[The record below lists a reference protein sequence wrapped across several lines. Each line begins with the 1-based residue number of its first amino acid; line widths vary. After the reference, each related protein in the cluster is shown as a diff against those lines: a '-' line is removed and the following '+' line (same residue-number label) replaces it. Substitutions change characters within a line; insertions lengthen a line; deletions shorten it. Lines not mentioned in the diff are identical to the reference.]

1 MIAKLFMNLI
11 FHLKNVSLFVIPLS
25 EIIDKFERRL
35 ALVWFFSE
43 GGFGKDDLRGGEVI
57 LEVVFMVNTCPLSGC
72 KLEIKCRKTCSTIRT
87 HSCFVYRFLSDKI
100 KQFNLLNPSFF

>member
-11 FHLKNVSLFVIPLS
+11 FLLKNVSLFDNPLS

-43 GGFGKDDLRGGEVI
+43 GGFGKDDLREGVVF
-57 LEVVFMVNTCPLSGC
+57 LEVVFMVNNT
-72 KLEIKCRKTCSTIRT
+72 
-87 HSCFVYRFLSDKI
+87 V
-100 KQFNLLNPSFF
+100 SFYVSVICT

>member
-1 MIAKLFMNLI
+1 MDLI

-43 GGFGKDDLRGGEVI
+43 GGFGKDDLREGVVF
-57 LEVVFMVNTCPLSGC
+57 LEVVFMVNNT
-72 KLEIKCRKTCSTIRT
+72 
-87 HSCFVYRFLSDKI
+87 V
-100 KQFNLLNPSFF
+100 SFYVSVICT